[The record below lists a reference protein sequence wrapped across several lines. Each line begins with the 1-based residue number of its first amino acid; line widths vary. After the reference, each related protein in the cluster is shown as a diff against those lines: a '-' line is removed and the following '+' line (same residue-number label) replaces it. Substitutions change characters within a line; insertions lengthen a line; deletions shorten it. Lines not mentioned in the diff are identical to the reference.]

1 MPKQAK
7 TQPCPE
13 CGGLMRY
20 ETHDDVLKYQGH
32 ERTIQTLGWWCT
44 QCGEGILS
52 GEALKEH
59 ERAFLAF
66 KAEIDGVLR
75 PEDIARVRQKLNLS
89 QREAG
94 ELLGGGP
101 RAFQKYE
108 SGSQA
113 ASAPMS
119 NLLRLLDHDPSRLS
133 EIAAADRARQ
143 PTARKT
149 ARRVAAGFAKGHVMT
164 KAGAKVDLGRALS
177 ALVGERKAA
186 KQGGRN
192 RRAG

>member
-1 MPKQAK
+1 MAKQPK

-13 CGGLMRY
+13 CGGLMRHV
-20 ETHDDVLKYQGH
+20 THDDVLKHQGH
-32 ERTIQTLGWWCT
+32 ERTIRTLGWWCT
-44 QCGEGILS
+44 ECGEGILS
-52 GEALKEH
+52 GDALKDH
-59 ERAFLAF
+59 ERAFFAF
-66 KAEIDGVLR
+66 KAEIDGVLG
-75 PEDIARVRQKLNLS
+75 PDEIARVRSKLRLS

-119 NLLRLLDHDPSRLS
+119 NLLRLLDRDPSRLA
-133 EIAAADRARQ
+133 EIAPADRL
-143 PTARKT
+143 
-149 ARRVAAGFAKGHVMT
+149 RRTTSRNATTRV
-164 KAGAKVDLGRALS
+164 RR
-177 ALVGERKAA
+177 LVT
-186 KQGGRN
+186 